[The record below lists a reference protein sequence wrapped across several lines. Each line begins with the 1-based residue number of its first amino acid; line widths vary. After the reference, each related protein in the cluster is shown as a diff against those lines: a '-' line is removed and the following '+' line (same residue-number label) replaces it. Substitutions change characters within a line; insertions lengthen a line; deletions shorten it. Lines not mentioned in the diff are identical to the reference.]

1 MYILNFTFSF
11 TVDKEI
17 IIGGVVLKV
26 EDYYI
31 SDETGHAD
39 WFRYN
44 LRLNCKSVVL
54 PKKGK
59 QKFCM
64 ECYLIKRFRFLG
76 SDPSQFTKS

>member
-11 TVDKEI
+11 TADKEI

-39 WFRYN
+39 W
-44 LRLNCKSVVL
+44 L
-54 PKKGK
+54 
-59 QKFCM
+59 
-64 ECYLIKRFRFLG
+64 
-76 SDPSQFTKS
+76 